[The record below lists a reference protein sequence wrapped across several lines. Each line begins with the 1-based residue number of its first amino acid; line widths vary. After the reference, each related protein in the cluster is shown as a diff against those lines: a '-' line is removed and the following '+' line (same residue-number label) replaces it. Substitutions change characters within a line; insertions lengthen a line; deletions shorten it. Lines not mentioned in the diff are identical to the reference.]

1 MGNDLTR
8 ERNLAWYLATT
19 TSNKPA
25 YGWAKRHHKEPRD
38 AVTINGFFA
47 ANATTIF
54 DGEIHEGLTAIQ
66 ASREEFLPGVSRLGC
81 GRSRFDGQRGEVLYL
96 SRVLAVSVAG
106 WTTRRAKY

>member
-38 AVTINGFFA
+38 AVTISGFFA

-54 DGEIHEGLTAIQ
+54 DGEIHEGLAAIQ
-66 ASREEFLPGVSRLGC
+66 ASREEFLPGVSRLG
-81 GRSRFDGQRGEVLYL
+81 R
-96 SRVLAVSVAG
+96 
-106 WTTRRAKY
+106 